1 MKIANANTSNQYV
14 PGQEA
19 ISPGSMSNTV
29 TFFAGAR
36 CCRFRFQNYFPC
48 ILRNSESD
56 EYLVQPFLFASS
68 FSSLLMSRQG
78 VERPFEEKVRLLS
91 PCLNPSKCSY

>member
-36 CCRFRFQNYFPC
+36 CCKIRFQNFFLC
-48 ILRNSESD
+48 IPRNSKSD
-56 EYLVQPFLFASS
+56 ECLVQTFPFCFFFFLIADESAR
-68 FSSLLMSRQG
+68 SRKT
-78 VERPFEEKVRLLS
+78 F
-91 PCLNPSKCSY
+91 

>member
-1 MKIANANTSNQYV
+1 MKIQLHAYANTSNQYV

-36 CCRFRFQNYFPC
+36 CCKFQNYFPC
-48 ILRNSESD
+48 ILRNRESD
-56 EYLVQPFLFASS
+56 ECLVQTFPFCFFFFLIADESAR
-68 FSSLLMSRQG
+68 SRKT
-78 VERPFEEKVRLLS
+78 F
-91 PCLNPSKCSY
+91 